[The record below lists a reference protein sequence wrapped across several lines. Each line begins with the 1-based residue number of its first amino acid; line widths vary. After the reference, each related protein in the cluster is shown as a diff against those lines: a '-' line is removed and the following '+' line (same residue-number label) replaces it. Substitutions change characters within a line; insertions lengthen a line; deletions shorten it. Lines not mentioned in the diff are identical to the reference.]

1 MKNIINNIQKGKKQ
15 MSIFKKAKIMLPEN
29 ADMTKWSVVACD
41 QYTSE
46 RDYWERVK
54 ETVGDAPSTLN
65 IIFPEVYLEDEG
77 GEERIRTINS
87 TMKKYVD
94 EGVLKE
100 LSPCYIYTERTLKD
114 GSVRK
119 GIIGCADLEEYDFSK
134 GSQSKIRA
142 TEGTVIERIPP
153 RVKVRENASLELPHI
168 MLLIDDEKKQV
179 IENVAK
185 KKDNFK
191 KLYDFDLME
200 NSGSIKGY
208 LVDEDTA
215 REFEDAFSNL
225 GKKDVFQ
232 NKYHTDKGV
241 LHIAV
246 GDGNHSLATAKTCYE
261 NLKQKIGDK
270 AKEMPQRYALC
281 ELGNLHDETL
291 IFEAIHRVVFSA
303 SKDEFLKVLKDKYI
317 LKEGVDVD
325 SFTIISDGVEESY
338 VIENPDF
345 NLTVGCIQSVIDTFI
360 KDTGAVVDYIHGED
374 VVKKLSKDGNFG
386 IILNCMKKTDL
397 FPTVI
402 LDGALPR
409 KTFSMGESHDKRF
422 YLEARYIG

>member
-1 MKNIINNIQKGKKQ
+1 MAV
-15 MSIFKKAKIMLPEN
+15 FTKAKIMLPKD

-54 ETVGDAPSTLN
+54 ETVGDAPSTLK

-77 GEERIRTINS
+77 GEERIKTINS
-87 TMKKYVD
+87 TMKKYVED
-94 EGVLKE
+94 GVLEE

-119 GIIGCADLEEYDFSK
+119 GIIGCVDLEEYDFSK

-153 RVKVRENASLELPHI
+153 RVKVRENAPLELPHI

-179 IENVAK
+179 IENVAA
-185 KKDNFK
+185 KKDTFK
-191 KLYDFDLME
+191 KLYDFTLME
-200 NSGSIKGY
+200 NSGSVRGY
-208 LVDEDTA
+208 LVDEETA
-215 REFEDAFSNL
+215 KEFEDALSLL
-225 GKKDVFQ
+225 GKKEEFKT
-232 NKYHTDKGV
+232 KYNTDKDV

-261 NLKQKIGDK
+261 NIKKQTGDK
-270 AKEMPQRYALC
+270 AQDMPQRYALC
-281 ELGNLHDETL
+281 ELGNLHDDTL
-291 IFEAIHRVVFSA
+291 LFEAIHRVVFNA
-303 SKDEFLKVLKDKYI
+303 SKDEFLNALKNKYVI
-317 LKEGVDVD
+317 REGKGDD
-325 SFTIISDGVEESY
+325 SFSIVYDGEETSY

-360 KDTGAVVDYIHGED
+360 EDNGATVDYIHGED
-374 VVKKLSKDGNFG
+374 VVKNLSKGGNFG

-409 KTFSMGESHDKRF
+409 KTFSMGEAHDKRF
-422 YLEARYIG
+422 YLESRYIG

>member
-1 MKNIINNIQKGKKQ
+1 MAV
-15 MSIFKKAKIMLPEN
+15 FTKAKIMLPKD

-54 ETVGDAPSTLN
+54 ETVGDAPSTLK

-77 GEERIRTINS
+77 GDERIKTINS
-87 TMKKYVD
+87 TMKKYVED
-94 EGVLKE
+94 GVLEE

-119 GIIGCADLEEYDFSK
+119 GIIGCVDLEEYDFSK

-153 RVKVRENASLELPHI
+153 RVKVRENAPLELPHI

-179 IENVAK
+179 IENVAA
-185 KKDNFK
+185 KKDTFK
-191 KLYDFDLME
+191 KLYDFTLME
-200 NSGSIKGY
+200 NSGSVRGY
-208 LVDEDTA
+208 LVDEETA
-215 REFEDAFSNL
+215 KEFEDALSLL
-225 GKKDVFQ
+225 GKKEEFKT
-232 NKYHTDKGV
+232 KYNTDKDV

-261 NLKQKIGDK
+261 NIKKQTGDK
-270 AKEMPQRYALC
+270 AQDMPQRYALC
-281 ELGNLHDETL
+281 ELGNLHDDTL
-291 IFEAIHRVVFSA
+291 LFEAIHRVVFNA
-303 SKDEFLKVLKDKYI
+303 SKDEFLNALKNKYVI
-317 LKEGVDVD
+317 REGKGDD
-325 SFTIISDGVEESY
+325 SFSIVYDGEETSY

-360 KDTGAVVDYIHGED
+360 EDNGATVDYIHGED
-374 VVKKLSKDGNFG
+374 VVKNLSKGGNFG

-409 KTFSMGESHDKRF
+409 KTFSMGEAHDKRF
-422 YLEARYIG
+422 YLESRYIG

>member
-1 MKNIINNIQKGKKQ
+1 
-15 MSIFKKAKIMLPEN
+15 MSIFQKAKIMLPKN
-29 ADMTKWSVVACD
+29 ADMSKWSVVACD

-77 GEERIRTINS
+77 GEERINTINS
-87 TMKKYVD
+87 TMKKYVE
-94 EGVLKE
+94 EGVLEE

-119 GIIGCADLEEYDFSK
+119 GIMGCADLEEYDFSK

-153 RVKVRENASLELPHI
+153 RVKVRENAPLELPHI

-179 IENVAK
+179 IENVAE
-185 KKDNFK
+185 KKDTFK
-191 KLYDFDLME
+191 KLYDFTLME

-208 LVDEDTA
+208 LVDEETA
-215 REFEDAFSNL
+215 KEFEEALSLL
-225 GKKDVFQ
+225 GEKEVFEKKYNTQ
-232 NKYHTDKGV
+232 KGI

-270 AKEMPQRYALC
+270 AKDMPQRYALC
-281 ELGNLHDETL
+281 ELGNLHDDTL
-291 IFEAIHRVVFSA
+291 VFEAIHRVVFSA
-303 SKDEFLKVLKDKYI
+303 SKDEFINALKDKYTI
-317 LKEGVDVD
+317 REGTGDE
-325 SFTIISDGVEESY
+325 SFTIVCDGEEKSY
-338 VIENPDF
+338 VIENPDY

-374 VVKKLSKDGNFG
+374 VVKNLSKDGNFG

-409 KTFSMGESHDKRF
+409 KTFSMGEAHDKRF

>member
-1 MKNIINNIQKGKKQ
+1 MAV
-15 MSIFKKAKIMLPEN
+15 FTKAKIMLPKD

-54 ETVGDAPSTLN
+54 ETVGDAPSTLK

-77 GEERIRTINS
+77 GDERIKTINS
-87 TMKKYVD
+87 TMKKYVED
-94 EGVLKE
+94 GVLEE

-119 GIIGCADLEEYDFSK
+119 GIIGCVDLEEYDFSK

-153 RVKVRENASLELPHI
+153 RVKVRENAPLELPHI

-179 IENVAK
+179 IENVAA
-185 KKDNFK
+185 KKDTFK
-191 KLYDFDLME
+191 KLYDFTLME
-200 NSGSIKGY
+200 NSGSVRGY
-208 LVDEDTA
+208 LVDEETA
-215 REFEDAFSNL
+215 KEFEDALSLL
-225 GKKDVFQ
+225 GKKEEFKT
-232 NKYHTDKGV
+232 KYNTDKDV

-261 NLKQKIGDK
+261 NIKKQAGDK
-270 AKEMPQRYALC
+270 AQDMPQRYALC
-281 ELGNLHDETL
+281 ELGNLHDDTL
-291 IFEAIHRVVFSA
+291 LFEAIHRVVFNA
-303 SKDEFLKVLKDKYI
+303 SKDEFLNALKNKYVI
-317 LKEGVDVD
+317 REGKGDD
-325 SFTIISDGVEESY
+325 SFSIVYDGEETSY

-360 KDTGAVVDYIHGED
+360 EDNGATVDYIHGED
-374 VVKKLSKDGNFG
+374 VVKNLSKGGNFG

-409 KTFSMGESHDKRF
+409 KTFSMGEAHDKRF
-422 YLEARYIG
+422 YLESRYIG

>member
-1 MKNIINNIQKGKKQ
+1 MGV
-15 MSIFKKAKIMLPEN
+15 FTKARIMLPKE

-46 RDYWERVK
+46 RQYWERVK

-65 IIFPEVYLEDEG
+65 LIFPEVYLEDDDSS
-77 GEERIRTINS
+77 ERIECINS

-94 EGVLKE
+94 EGVLEE

-114 GSVRK
+114 NSVRK
-119 GIIGCADLEEYDFSK
+119 GIMGCVDLEEYDFSK

-153 RVKVRENASLELPHI
+153 RVKVRENAPLELPHI
-168 MLLIDDEKKQV
+168 MLLIDDDKKQI

-185 KKDNFK
+185 KKESLK
-191 KLYDFDLME
+191 KVYDFTLME
-200 NSGSIKGY
+200 DSGSIKGY
-208 LVDEDTA
+208 ILDDESA
-215 REFEDAFSNL
+215 KEFEEALELIGNKEVFS
-225 GKKDVFQ
+225 KKY
-232 NKYHTDKGV
+232 NTDKNV

-261 NLKQKIGDK
+261 NLKAEIGDK

-281 ELGNLHDETL
+281 ELGNLHDDSL
-291 IFEAIHRVVFSA
+291 VFEAIHRVVFNA
-303 SKDEFLKVLKDKYI
+303 DLDKFMDAMKKKYI
-317 LKEGVDVD
+317 LKEGISDD
-325 SFTIISDGVEESY
+325 SFIIVKDGKETSY
-338 VIENPDF
+338 VIENPDL
-345 NLTVGCIQSVIDTFI
+345 NLTVGCVQSVIDEFI
-360 KDTGAVVDYIHGED
+360 KETSATVDYIHGED
-374 VVKKLSKDGNFG
+374 VVKELSKGDNFG
-386 IILNCMKKTDL
+386 IILNCMKKTEL

-409 KTFSMGESHDKRF
+409 KTFSMGEAHDKRF
-422 YLEARYIG
+422 YLEVRLIKM

>member
-1 MKNIINNIQKGKKQ
+1 MAV
-15 MSIFKKAKIMLPEN
+15 FTKAKIMLPKD

-54 ETVGDAPSTLN
+54 ETVGDAPSALK

-77 GEERIRTINS
+77 GDERIKTINS
-87 TMKKYVD
+87 TMKKYVED
-94 EGVLKE
+94 GVLEE

-119 GIIGCADLEEYDFSK
+119 GIIGCVDLEEYDFSK

-153 RVKVRENASLELPHI
+153 RVKVRENAPLELPHI

-179 IENVAK
+179 IENVAA
-185 KKDNFK
+185 KKDTFK
-191 KLYDFDLME
+191 KLYDFTLME
-200 NSGSIKGY
+200 NSGSVRGY
-208 LVDEDTA
+208 LVDEETA
-215 REFEDAFSNL
+215 KEFEDALSLL
-225 GKKDVFQ
+225 GKKEEFKT
-232 NKYHTDKGV
+232 KYNTDKDV

-261 NLKQKIGDK
+261 NIKKQIGDK
-270 AKEMPQRYALC
+270 AQDMPQRYALC
-281 ELGNLHDETL
+281 ELGNLHDDTL
-291 IFEAIHRVVFSA
+291 LFEAIHRVVFNA
-303 SKDEFLKVLKDKYI
+303 SKEEFLNALKNKYVI
-317 LKEGVDVD
+317 REGKGDD
-325 SFTIISDGVEESY
+325 SFSIVYDGEETSY

-360 KDTGAVVDYIHGED
+360 EDNGATVDYIHGED
-374 VVKKLSKDGNFG
+374 VVKNLSKGGNFG

-409 KTFSMGESHDKRF
+409 KTFSMGEAHDKRF
-422 YLEARYIG
+422 YLESRYIG

>member
-1 MKNIINNIQKGKKQ
+1 MAV
-15 MSIFKKAKIMLPEN
+15 FTKAKIMLPKD

-54 ETVGDAPSTLN
+54 ETVGDAPSTLK
-65 IIFPEVYLEDEG
+65 IIFPEVYLEDEDG
-77 GEERIRTINS
+77 DERIKTINS
-87 TMKKYVD
+87 TMKKYVED
-94 EGVLKE
+94 GVLEE

-119 GIIGCADLEEYDFSK
+119 GIIGCVDLEEYDFSK

-153 RVKVRENASLELPHI
+153 RVKVRENAPLELPHI

-179 IENVAK
+179 IENVAA
-185 KKDNFK
+185 KKDTFK
-191 KLYDFDLME
+191 KLYDFTLME
-200 NSGSIKGY
+200 NSGSVRGY
-208 LVDEDTA
+208 LVDEETA
-215 REFEDAFSNL
+215 KEFEDALSLL
-225 GKKDVFQ
+225 GKKEEFKT
-232 NKYHTDKGV
+232 KYNTDKDV

-261 NLKQKIGDK
+261 NIKKQTGDK
-270 AKEMPQRYALC
+270 AQDMPQRYALC
-281 ELGNLHDETL
+281 ELGNLHDDTL
-291 IFEAIHRVVFSA
+291 LFEAIHRVVFNA
-303 SKDEFLKVLKDKYI
+303 SKDEFLNALKNKYVI
-317 LKEGVDVD
+317 REGKGDD
-325 SFTIISDGVEESY
+325 SFSIVYDGEETSY

-360 KDTGAVVDYIHGED
+360 EDNGATVDYIHGED
-374 VVKKLSKDGNFG
+374 VVKNLSKGGNFG

-409 KTFSMGESHDKRF
+409 KTFSMGEAHDKRF
-422 YLEARYIG
+422 YLESRYIG

>member
-317 LKEGVDVD
+317 LKEGVGDD

>member
-1 MKNIINNIQKGKKQ
+1 MAV
-15 MSIFKKAKIMLPEN
+15 FTKAKIMLPKD

-54 ETVGDAPSTLN
+54 ETVGDAPSTLK

-77 GEERIRTINS
+77 GDERIKTINS
-87 TMKKYVD
+87 TMKKYVED
-94 EGVLKE
+94 GVLEE

-119 GIIGCADLEEYDFSK
+119 GIIGCVDLEEYDFSK

-153 RVKVRENASLELPHI
+153 RVKVRENAPLELPHI

-179 IENVAK
+179 IENVAA
-185 KKDNFK
+185 KKDTFK
-191 KLYDFDLME
+191 KLYDFTLME
-200 NSGSIKGY
+200 NSGSVRGY
-208 LVDEDTA
+208 LVDEETA
-215 REFEDAFSNL
+215 KEFEDALSLL
-225 GKKDVFQ
+225 GEKEEFKT
-232 NKYHTDKGV
+232 KYNTDKDV

-261 NLKQKIGDK
+261 NIKKQIGDK
-270 AKEMPQRYALC
+270 AQDMPQRYALC
-281 ELGNLHDETL
+281 ELGNLHDDTL
-291 IFEAIHRVVFSA
+291 LFEAIHRVVFNA
-303 SKDEFLKVLKDKYI
+303 SKDEFLNALKNKYVI
-317 LKEGVDVD
+317 REGKGDD
-325 SFTIISDGVEESY
+325 SFSIVYDGEETSY

-360 KDTGAVVDYIHGED
+360 EDNGATVDYIHGED
-374 VVKKLSKDGNFG
+374 VVKNLSKGGNFG

-409 KTFSMGESHDKRF
+409 KTFSMGEAHDKRF
-422 YLEARYIG
+422 YLESRYIG

>member
-1 MKNIINNIQKGKKQ
+1 MAV
-15 MSIFKKAKIMLPEN
+15 FTKAKIMLPKD

-54 ETVGDAPSTLN
+54 ETVGDAPSTLK

-77 GEERIRTINS
+77 GDERIKTINS
-87 TMKKYVD
+87 TMKKYVED
-94 EGVLKE
+94 GVLEE

-119 GIIGCADLEEYDFSK
+119 GIIGCVDLEEYDFSK

-153 RVKVRENASLELPHI
+153 RVKVRENAPLELPHI

-179 IENVAK
+179 IENVAA
-185 KKDNFK
+185 KKDTFK
-191 KLYDFDLME
+191 KLYDFTLME
-200 NSGSIKGY
+200 NSGSVRGY
-208 LVDEDTA
+208 LVDEETA
-215 REFEDAFSNL
+215 KEFEDALSLL
-225 GKKDVFQ
+225 GKKEEFKT
-232 NKYHTDKGV
+232 KYNTDKDV

-261 NLKQKIGDK
+261 NIKKQTGNK
-270 AKEMPQRYALC
+270 AQDMPQRYALC
-281 ELGNLHDETL
+281 ELGNLHDDTL
-291 IFEAIHRVVFSA
+291 LFEAIHRVVFNA
-303 SKDEFLKVLKDKYI
+303 SKDEFLNALKNKYVI
-317 LKEGVDVD
+317 REGKGDD
-325 SFTIISDGVEESY
+325 SFSIVYDGEETSY

-360 KDTGAVVDYIHGED
+360 EDNGATVDYIHGED
-374 VVKKLSKDGNFG
+374 VVKNLSKGGNFG

-409 KTFSMGESHDKRF
+409 KTFSMGEAHDKRF
-422 YLEARYIG
+422 YLESRYIG

>member
-1 MKNIINNIQKGKKQ
+1 MAV
-15 MSIFKKAKIMLPEN
+15 FTKAKIMLPKD

-54 ETVGDAPSTLN
+54 ETVGDAPSTLK

-77 GEERIRTINS
+77 GDERIKTINS
-87 TMKKYVD
+87 TMKKYVED
-94 EGVLKE
+94 GVLEE

-119 GIIGCADLEEYDFSK
+119 GIIGCVDLEEYDFSK

-153 RVKVRENASLELPHI
+153 RVKVRENAPLELPHI

-179 IENVAK
+179 IENVAA
-185 KKDNFK
+185 KKDTFK
-191 KLYDFDLME
+191 KLYDFTLME
-200 NSGSIKGY
+200 NSGSVRGY
-208 LVDEDTA
+208 LVDEETA
-215 REFEDAFSNL
+215 KEFEDALSLL
-225 GKKDVFQ
+225 GKKEEFKT
-232 NKYHTDKGV
+232 KYNTDKDV

-261 NLKQKIGDK
+261 NIKKQTGDK
-270 AKEMPQRYALC
+270 AQDMPQRYALC
-281 ELGNLHDETL
+281 ELGNLHDDTL
-291 IFEAIHRVVFSA
+291 LFEAIHRVVFNA
-303 SKDEFLKVLKDKYI
+303 SKDEFLNALKNKYVI
-317 LKEGVDVD
+317 REGKGDD
-325 SFTIISDGVEESY
+325 SFSIVYDGEETSY

-360 KDTGAVVDYIHGED
+360 EDNGATVDYIHGED
-374 VVKKLSKDGNFG
+374 VLKNLSKGGNFG

-397 FPTVI
+397 FPTVS

-409 KTFSMGESHDKRF
+409 KTFSMGEAHDKRF
-422 YLEARYIG
+422 YLESRYIG

>member
-1 MKNIINNIQKGKKQ
+1 
-15 MSIFKKAKIMLPEN
+15 MSIFTKANIMIPKNL
-29 ADMTKWSVVACD
+29 DMSKWSVVACD

-77 GEERIRTINS
+77 GEERINTINA
-87 TMKKYVD
+87 TMKKYVE
-94 EGVLKE
+94 EGVLEE

-119 GIIGCADLEEYDFSK
+119 GIMGCADLEEYDFSK

-153 RVKVRENASLELPHI
+153 RVKVRENAPLELPHI

-179 IENVAK
+179 IENVAR
-185 KKDNFK
+185 KKDTFK
-191 KLYDFDLME
+191 KIYDFTLME

-208 LVDEDTA
+208 ILDEETA
-215 REFEDAFSNL
+215 EEFEAALSLL
-225 GKKDVFQ
+225 GDKKVFEE
-232 NKYHTDKGV
+232 KYNTQKGI

-261 NLKQKIGDK
+261 NLKQKVGDK
-270 AKEMPQRYALC
+270 AKTMPQRYALC

-303 SKDEFLKVLKDKYI
+303 SKDEFINALKDKYT
-317 LKEGVDVD
+317 LKEGSGDE
-325 SFTIISDGVEESY
+325 SFTIVCDGEETSY
-338 VIENPDF
+338 VIENPDY

-374 VVKKLSKDGNFG
+374 VVKNLSKDGNFG
-386 IILNCMKKTDL
+386 IILNCMKKADL

-409 KTFSMGESHDKRF
+409 KTFSMGEAHDKRF

>member
-1 MKNIINNIQKGKKQ
+1 MAV
-15 MSIFKKAKIMLPEN
+15 FTKAKIMLPKD

-54 ETVGDAPSTLN
+54 ETVGDAPSTLK

-77 GEERIRTINS
+77 GDERIKTINS
-87 TMKKYVD
+87 TMKKYVED
-94 EGVLKE
+94 GVLEE

-119 GIIGCADLEEYDFSK
+119 GIIGCVDLEEYDFSK

-153 RVKVRENASLELPHI
+153 RVKVRENAPLELPHI

-179 IENVAK
+179 IENVAA
-185 KKDNFK
+185 KKDTFK
-191 KLYDFDLME
+191 KLYDFTLME
-200 NSGSIKGY
+200 NSGSVRGY
-208 LVDEDTA
+208 LVDEETA
-215 REFEDAFSNL
+215 KEFEDALSLL
-225 GKKDVFQ
+225 GKKEEFKT
-232 NKYHTDKGV
+232 KYNTDKDV

-261 NLKQKIGDK
+261 NIKKQTGDK
-270 AKEMPQRYALC
+270 AQDMPQRYALC
-281 ELGNLHDETL
+281 ELGNLHDDTL
-291 IFEAIHRVVFSA
+291 LFEAIHRVVFNA
-303 SKDEFLKVLKDKYI
+303 SKDEFLNALKNKYVI
-317 LKEGVDVD
+317 REGKGDD
-325 SFTIISDGVEESY
+325 SFSIVYDGEETSY

-360 KDTGAVVDYIHGED
+360 EDNGATVDYIHGED
-374 VVKKLSKDGNFG
+374 VVKNLSKGRNFG

-409 KTFSMGESHDKRF
+409 KTFSMGEAHDKRF
-422 YLEARYIG
+422 YLESRYIG

>member
-1 MKNIINNIQKGKKQ
+1 
-15 MSIFKKAKIMLPEN
+15 MSVFTKAKIMLPEN

-77 GEERIRTINS
+77 GDKRIESINS

-100 LSPCYIYTERTLKD
+100 LSSCYIYTERTLKD

-119 GIIGCADLEEYDFSK
+119 GIMGCADLEEYDFSK
-134 GSQSKIRA
+134 GSQSLIRA

-153 RVKVRENASLELPHI
+153 RVKVRENAPLELPHI
-168 MLLIDDEKKQV
+168 MLLIDDDKKEI
-179 IENVAK
+179 IENVAN
-185 KKDNFK
+185 KKDTFK
-191 KLYDFDLME
+191 KLYDFTLME
-200 NSGSIKGY
+200 NSGSLKGY
-208 LVDEDTA
+208 LVDDETA
-215 REFEDAFSNL
+215 KEFEDALNLLGEKSAFS
-225 GKKDVFQ
+225 KK
-232 NKYHTDKGV
+232 YSTDKDV

-261 NLKQKIGDK
+261 NLKEKIGDK

-281 ELGNLHDETL
+281 ELGNLHDDSL
-291 IFEAIHRVVFSA
+291 LFEAIHRVVFGA
-303 SKDEFLKVLKDKYI
+303 SKDEFMNALKSKYT
-317 LKEGVDVD
+317 LKEGCADD
-325 SFTIISDGVEESY
+325 SFIIVEDGKETSY

-360 KDTGAVVDYIHGED
+360 KDTGATVDYIHGED
-374 VVKKLSKDGNFG
+374 VVKNLSKDGNFG
-386 IILNCMKKTDL
+386 IILNCMKKTEL

-402 LDGALPR
+402 LDGVLPR
-409 KTFSMGESHDKRF
+409 KTFSMGEAHDKRF